1 MPMLIIM
8 GMEFKQE
15 INSKGSFFAGIRLI
29 ETQVQELNLSHK
41 NLIPLKIRHKSLL
54 TNNCES
60 KPLALIIGELHP
72 GAKINNINFHKANT
86 TISNFLLKLY
96 REKSGS
102 IGDALKEGTSAIELS
117 NEFKNYNFDDFMLN
131 NLSPAITTKF
141 LLAKESI
148 EVNFLPAES
157 QALLNKFALLS
168 YLYCAF
174 PGECISTEL
183 EQSRILNILDLSNS
197 ENIRQCKVM
206 VREIE
211 KELFIHKEPFSLLIK
226 KVKLLPDLEIFSLK
240 HANLIKGMD
249 KEVIDLKFL
258 IKSKIKQLC
267 LERDRF
273 IAMNFMK
280 FDQGIHPILVGEL
293 HVPNLIKLLEDQGV
307 FCVYLSAL

>member
-1 MPMLIIM
+1 MNMD
-8 GMEFKQE
+8 FKQE
-15 INSKGSFFAGIRLI
+15 TNSKKSFFEEIRHI
-29 ETQVQELNLSHK
+29 ENLVEGLNQSQK

-54 TNNCES
+54 TNNCET

-72 GAKINNINFHKANT
+72 GAKVNSINFQKANT

-96 REKSGS
+96 REKSCNL
-102 IGDALKEGTSAIELS
+102 GDALKEGTSTIELN
-117 NEFKNYNFDDFMLN
+117 NEFKNFTFNDFIFN

-141 LLAKESI
+141 LLAKENI

-183 EQSRILNILDLSNS
+183 EQSRILNILNLSSS
-197 ENIRQCKVM
+197 ENIRECKVM
-206 VREIE
+206 VRELE

-226 KVKLLPDLEIFSLK
+226 KVKLLPDLEIFTLK
-240 HANLIKGMD
+240 HPNLIKGMD
-249 KEVIDLKFL
+249 KEIMDLKFL

-280 FDQGIHPILVGEL
+280 FDKGIHPVLVGEL

-307 FCVYLSAL
+307 FCLYLSTL